1 MIAVSIVT
9 YHTPDGML
17 SSCLSSL
24 ANELVGRVVVV
35 DNSSDPS
42 TRRLVESHPKAEY
55 LANPNVGYG
64 RAHNIPMAESVERG
78 YDYHLV
84 LNPDVSFDPGVI
96 SRLCEFLDA
105 NPSIA
110 MAQPAMKRSDGSDV
124 EGARMLPT
132 PLDLIARRFLP
143 RFMFRRRRER
153 YLLRHLSKKAPF
165 RVPYIQGSFMMI
177 RCSALK
183 ETGLFDPR
191 YFMYPEDI
199 DLSRRLD
206 LRFGVASMPTLTISH
221 DHAAGS
227 YRSFS
232 LLKVHMINMCRYFNK
247 WGWWRDPE
255 RRRINSLLRSG
266 KYEFSTPPV
275 IPRLPA
281 NKSISDP
288 Q

>member
-9 YHTPDGML
+9 YHTPDRML
-17 SSCLSSL
+17 KNCLSSL
-24 ANELVGRVVVV
+24 ANKLVGRIVVV
-35 DNSSDPS
+35 DNSSDAS
-42 TRRLVESHPKAEY
+42 TRRLVEGYGGVEY

-84 LNPDVSFDPGVI
+84 LNPDVSFDPEVI

-105 NPSIA
+105 NRSIA
-110 MAQPAMKRSDGSDV
+110 MAQPAMKRPDGSDV

-153 YLLRHLSKKAPF
+153 YLLRHLSKKEPF
-165 RVPYIQGSFMMI
+165 RVPYVQGSFMMI

-206 LRFGVASMPTLTISH
+206 ERYGVACVPGIVITH

-227 YRSFS
+227 YRSLS
-232 LLKVHMINMCRYFNK
+232 LLKVHIINMCRYFNK
-247 WGWWRDPE
+247 WGWWHDPI
-255 RRRINSLLRSG
+255 RRRLNSLLRSG
-266 KYEFSTPPV
+266 KYEFSTTPV
-275 IPRLPA
+275 IPSPA
-281 NKSISDP
+281 NMHIPDS